1 MANKVK
7 INSSSVK
14 ESLPTEVGI
23 EAAEMTAKVATDN
36 GIACA
41 LAGGIAMHI
50 YGFTRATTDV
60 DMLAQEVLPL
70 ESQGE
75 LSFGGE
81 NYKVK
86 VGARTVSVDV
96 IVRNDELIKIYET
109 ALDQAVETDIGLKII
124 SPEWLVVMKF
134 FSARAKDKIDLIWLL
149 QEDGLVDRKLIE
161 CNLNDAV
168 GKQSAYFI
176 YAELKS
182 EFDYAD
188 FLIVREK
195 NKYKIEGEK

>member
-1 MANKVK
+1 MSNKVK

-14 ESLPTEVGI
+14 ASLPTEVGVR
-23 EAAEMTAKVATDN
+23 AAEVVAKVAKEHD
-36 GIACA
+36 ISIA

-60 DMLAQEVLPL
+60 DMLAQTVLPL
-70 ESQGE
+70 ECQGE
-75 LSFGGE
+75 LSFGGKS
-81 NYKVK
+81 YTVK
-86 VGARTVSVDV
+86 VAERAVSVDV
-96 IVRNDELIKIYET
+96 IVRNDELAKIYET
-109 ALDQAVETDIGLKII
+109 ALSQANETDIGLKII

-149 QEDGLVDRKLIE
+149 QEEGLVDRSLIE
-161 CNLNDAV
+161 SNLHDAV

-188 FLIVREK
+188 FLKHREK
-195 NKYKIEGEK
+195 SKHG

>member
-1 MANKVK
+1 MSAKLK

-14 ESLPTEVGI
+14 DSLPTEVGI
-23 EAAEMTAKVATDN
+23 EAAEMTAKIATDN

-60 DMLAQEVLPL
+60 DMLAREELPL
-70 ESQGE
+70 ESHGE

-86 VGARTVSVDV
+86 VGARTVSVDI
-96 IVRNDELIKIYET
+96 IVRNDELATIYET
-109 ALDQAVETDIGLKII
+109 ALSQANELDIGLKII
-124 SPEWLVVMKF
+124 SPEWLVVMKH

-161 CNLNDAV
+161 SNLNDAV

-182 EFDYAD
+182 EFNYAD
-188 FLIVREK
+188 FLKHREK
-195 NKYKIEGEK
+195 GKYDGSSS

>member
-1 MANKVK
+1 MPNKVK
-7 INSSSVK
+7 INSSSIK
-14 ESLPTEVGI
+14 ESLPTEVGVQ
-23 EAAEMTAKVATDN
+23 AAEFVAEVAKKND
-36 GIACA
+36 ISIA

-60 DMLAQEVLPL
+60 DMLAQKVLPL
-70 ESQGE
+70 ESQSE

-81 NYKVK
+81 SYKVM
-86 VGARTVSVDV
+86 VAGRSVMVDV
-96 IVRNDELIKIYET
+96 IVRNDELAKIYET
-109 ALDQAVETDIGLKII
+109 ALSQAKETDIGLRII

-149 QEDGLVDRKLIE
+149 QEDGLVDRKLME
-161 CNLNDAV
+161 SNLNDAV
-168 GKQSAYFI
+168 GTQSAYFI

-188 FLIVREK
+188 FLKHREK
-195 NKYKIEGEK
+195 SKHG